1 MPKETLVERMNQ
13 KRLDAKNASDKD
25 VADYIWR
32 EIKWIF
38 DLIDGYQLEQVD
50 YLTVTVEE
58 KVDSI
63 KIDITVK
70 ESYEASDYT
79 EECETVMLTAEKLE
93 RLPDIMPIVMEMA
106 EQEEI
111 RVWYDKDKRFWGF
124 HIEFAEEEDQ

>member
-79 EECETVMLTAEKLE
+79 EEVIITAPTGGNKSLTYV
-93 RLPDIMPIVMEMA
+93 IVA
-106 EQEEI
+106 VVVLAAAGVVIFVI
-111 RVWYDKDKRFWGF
+111 RRFKK
-124 HIEFAEEEDQ
+124 